1 MIRRVDLQADC
12 ARCIGLCCVIP
23 AFSKSVDFAISKS
36 AGKPCRNL
44 QADSR
49 CRIHDRLRPAGF
61 QGCDVY
67 DCFGA
72 GQQVSQ
78 VTFAGQ
84 HWRDSPA
91 VVAQMS
97 EVFPIVRQ
105 LHELLWLLDA
115 ALGLLSPDPLCEEL
129 TEALEATE
137 RLAGSSPE
145 TLKNTD
151 ITVIRPTL
159 NELLLRA
166 SERARIWFRSTA
178 EDYRGADL
186 TGAQL
191 PGADLRGASL
201 RGALLIAANL
211 RGADLSVADLT
222 GADLR
227 AAELSGANLATSI
240 FLTQS
245 QLRAA
250 KGDSRTQLPP
260 SLTHPPHWPS

>member
-1 MIRRVDLQADC
+1 VDLQADC
-12 ARCIGLCCVIP
+12 ARCAGLCCVIP
-23 AFSKSVDFAISKS
+23 AFAKSVDFAVSKP

-44 QADSR
+44 LADSR

-78 VTFAGQ
+78 VTFAGRS
-84 HWRDSPA
+84 WRDSPA
-91 VVAQMS
+91 TAAQMS
-97 EVFPIVRQ
+97 GVFPVVRQ
-105 LHELLWLLDA
+105 LHELLWLLQA
-115 ALGLLSPDPLCEEL
+115 ARELLSPEPLCDEL
-129 TEALEATE
+129 SEALDATE
-137 RLAGSSPE
+137 RLACGSPE
-145 TLKNTD
+145 DLLNMD
-151 ITVIRPTL
+151 ISVIRPPL
-159 NELLLRA
+159 NDLLLRA

-178 EDYRGADL
+178 QDYRGADL
-186 TGAQL
+186 TGAHL

-211 RGADLSVADLT
+211 RGADLSMADFT

-227 AAELSGANLATSI
+227 AADLHGANLASSI
-240 FLTQS
+240 FLSQS

-250 KGDSRTQLPP
+250 KGDGATQLPP
-260 SLTHPPHWPS
+260 TLTRPAHWPS